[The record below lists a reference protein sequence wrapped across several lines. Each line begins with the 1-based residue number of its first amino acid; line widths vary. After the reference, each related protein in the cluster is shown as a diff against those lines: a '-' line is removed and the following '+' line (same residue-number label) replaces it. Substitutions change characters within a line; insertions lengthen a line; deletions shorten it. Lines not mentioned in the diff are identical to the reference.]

1 MILDD
6 IEVYNYAL
14 LQAVVHGDIDM
25 VHLCLEHG
33 ADVNITDA
41 NGNTPLMLAARAR
54 YALTPKLVGQLLL
67 RQANV
72 DHHNDNDATAAH
84 VAASA
89 GNLEVLQML
98 RETGARLDTPDSKL
112 RTPLHLV
119 ATHNQPAI
127 VEYLLFCKVPVDAE
141 DEEGNTPLLIATTN
155 GSLKNVALLLKH
167 RANISHKN
175 SKNQSAVSIAWD
187 KRDQE
192 LLRLFYQHSAGAI

>member
-1 MILDD
+1 MIIDE

-25 VHLCLEHG
+25 VHLCLERG

-41 NGNTPLMLAARAR
+41 NGNTPLMLASRAR
-54 YALTPKLVGQLLL
+54 YALTPKLVGHLLAQ
-67 RQANV
+67 QANA
-72 DHHNDNDATAAH
+72 DHHNDVDATAAH
-84 VAASA
+84 VAATA
-89 GNLEVLQML
+89 GNLEVLRML
-98 RETGARLDTPDSKL
+98 REVGARLDMPDAKL

-127 VEYLLFCKVPVDAE
+127 AEYLLFCNVPVDAE
-141 DEEGNTPLLIATTN
+141 DEEGNTPLLVATTHGN
-155 GSLKNVALLLKH
+155 LKNVALLLQH
-167 RANISHKN
+167 RANMSHKN
-175 SKNQSAVSIAWD
+175 GKNQSAVSIAWD